1 MNLFGYVRKM
11 YYLCIENKQTDMIHK
26 IGFKFKPTFDSNIN
40 FFEVRGIDESRDMVL
55 TIVHP
60 KTGFPFNDEI
70 EKVYYD
76 SAFFTGDYV
85 AIK

>member
-1 MNLFGYVRKM
+1 MKYKV
-11 YYLCIENKQTDMIHK
+11 
-26 IGFKFKPTFDSNIN
+26 GFKFKPTFYSNID

-70 EKVYYD
+70 EKYIMILHSLQV
-76 SAFFTGDYV
+76 
-85 AIK
+85 IMLQ

>member
-1 MNLFGYVRKM
+1 MKYKA
-11 YYLCIENKQTDMIHK
+11 
-26 IGFKFKPTFDSNIN
+26 GFKFKPTFYSNID

-55 TIVHP
+55 NIVHP

-70 EKVYYD
+70 ERIYYD

>member
-1 MNLFGYVRKM
+1 MNNLFISKKSIIFVLKTTHMKYKV
-11 YYLCIENKQTDMIHK
+11 
-26 IGFKFKPTFDSNIN
+26 GFKFKPTFNSNID

-70 EKVYYD
+70 ERVYYD
-76 SAFFTGDYV
+76 SAFFRGDYI

>member
-1 MNLFGYVRKM
+1 MRYKV
-11 YYLCIENKQTDMIHK
+11 
-26 IGFKFKPTFDSNIN
+26 GFKFKPAFSSNID
-40 FFEVRGIDESRDMVL
+40 FFEVKGIDESRDMVL

-70 EKVYYD
+70 EIVYYD
-76 SAFFTGDYV
+76 SAFFRGDYI

>member
-1 MNLFGYVRKM
+1 M
-11 YYLCIENKQTDMIHK
+11 YKKTAHMKYKA
-26 IGFKFKPTFDSNIN
+26 GFKFKPTFYSNID
-40 FFEVRGIDESRDMVL
+40 FFEVRGIDESRDMIL

-70 EKVYYD
+70 ERVYYD

>member
-1 MNLFGYVRKM
+1 MKYTK
-11 YYLCIENKQTDMIHK
+11 
-26 IGFKFKPTFDSNIN
+26 GFKFKPTFSSNID
-40 FFEVRGIDESRDMVL
+40 FFEVRGVDESRDMIL

-60 KTGFPFNDEI
+60 KSGYSFNDEI

-76 SAFFTGDYV
+76 SAFITGDYV

>member
-1 MNLFGYVRKM
+1 MKYKA
-11 YYLCIENKQTDMIHK
+11 
-26 IGFKFKPTFDSNIN
+26 GFKFKPTFYSNID

-70 EKVYYD
+70 ERVNYD